1 MISQFA
7 RILVVASTTLTVAA
21 ALSGGHA
28 HAAEAVV
35 AGMDRTGVSASPA
48 RKPDPFT
55 DGARIRA
62 YDPYTDGA
70 RAGEPDSFTK
80 GL

>member
-1 MISQFA
+1 MISHFA

-21 ALSGGHA
+21 ALSGGYA
-28 HAAEAVV
+28 HAGEVVV

-55 DGARIRA
+55 DGARIGA
-62 YDPYTDGA
+62 YDLYIDGA
-70 RAGEPDSFTK
+70 RAGESDSFTK